1 MSNNWLL
8 ANLFFYMKKIV
19 ITSIIVA
26 LLIIGG
32 TTLAILYA
40 KGYRLQLQNG
50 KTIVAGTGILTVN
63 SSPQGAKVYIDGNLT
78 TATNNQLNLAP
89 GTYKVRIEK
98 EGYFAWEKTLTIK
111 KELVTEADALLFPT
125 TPKFE
130 PITISGVNNLATDTS
145 GTVFAYTVASASAQT
160 DGVYILDMNSRP
172 FFPTSGLTSQ
182 IADDTVYDLSNA
194 YLTFSPDSDQLLAST
209 SGTLGTTYYLLSTKS
224 MNTTP
229 QNVTVTLPQINQAWQ
244 SEETLK
250 VKKTT
255 DALPKKVRPLVSEF
269 FKDMQVSPDQS
280 KIFYTAL
287 KDGTLP
293 LTITPRLPDLN
304 TTVEQRTIKAGSQYV
319 YDMKEDRNYLIYQ
332 KKDNQRMP
340 HFIWFPDS
348 MHLVFVQ
355 DKQIRVI
362 ESDGL
367 NTTTVYAGPF
377 NDDFVAVWP
386 DGSNL
391 VILTNFNASTAP
403 SNLYRISLK

>member
-1 MSNNWLL
+1 
-8 ANLFFYMKKIV
+8 MKKLV
-19 ITSIIVA
+19 LTSIIVA

-40 KGYRLQLQNG
+40 KGYRLQLQDG

-98 EGYFAWEKTLTIK
+98 EGYFPWEKTLTVK

-130 PITISGVNNLATDTS
+130 PITISGVNNLTTDTS
-145 GTVFAYTVASASAQT
+145 GTVLAYTVASASAQT
-160 DGVYILDMNSRP
+160 DGVYVLDMNSRP
-172 FFPTSGLTSQ
+172 LFPTSGLTSQ

-209 SGTLGTTYYLLSTKS
+209 SGMLNTTYYLLSTKG
-224 MNTTP
+224 MNATP

-244 SEETLK
+244 SEQELK
-250 VKKTT
+250 VKKTV
-255 DALPKKVRPLVSEF
+255 DALPKKVRPLANQF
-269 FKDMQVSPDQS
+269 FKNMQVSPDQS

-304 TTVEQRTIKAGSQYV
+304 TTPEQRTVKAGNQYV

-332 KKDNQRMP
+332 QSDTGKAP

-355 DKQIRVI
+355 DKQIKVV

-391 VILTNFNASTAP
+391 VISTNFNASTTP